1 MKNQI
6 IEKIEQEMLGT
17 LDNAQLERLH
27 QVLEHCMWNVEI
39 TVTENY
45 VMKSE
50 YSNDELLHKFL
61 SAKKVEGCSD
71 KIGRA
76 HV

>member
-1 MKNQI
+1 M
-6 IEKIEQEMLGT
+6 

-71 KIGRA
+71 KTIRYYQA
-76 HV
+76 TLRKMLEKW